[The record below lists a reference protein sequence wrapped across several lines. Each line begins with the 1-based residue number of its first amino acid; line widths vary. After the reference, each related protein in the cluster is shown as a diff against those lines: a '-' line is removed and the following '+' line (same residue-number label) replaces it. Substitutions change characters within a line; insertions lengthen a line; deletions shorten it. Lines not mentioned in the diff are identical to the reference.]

1 MRPNHKLARSV
12 YENPKFRTAMTKR
25 YRGDTK
31 LSAMIDFQ
39 QDQRGEFIT
48 TEFDRMESSFN
59 AHPTPEG
66 RSVIIRDMP
75 PGWEQ
80 VEALK
85 TLAYLLKQHRLAR
98 ISSGWV
104 HEGYAVVFRTPRAAT
119 QFRLIYPGQTS
130 LPQ

>member
-1 MRPNHKLARSV
+1 
-12 YENPKFRTAMTKR
+12 MTNR
-25 YRGDTK
+25 YRGVTK
-31 LSAMIDFQ
+31 LDAMIEYQ
-39 QDQRGEFIT
+39 ETATAETIT
-48 TEFDRMESSFN
+48 TEFDRLESTFN

-80 VEALK
+80 VDALK
-85 TLAYLLKQHRLAR
+85 TLTDLINHHKLAR